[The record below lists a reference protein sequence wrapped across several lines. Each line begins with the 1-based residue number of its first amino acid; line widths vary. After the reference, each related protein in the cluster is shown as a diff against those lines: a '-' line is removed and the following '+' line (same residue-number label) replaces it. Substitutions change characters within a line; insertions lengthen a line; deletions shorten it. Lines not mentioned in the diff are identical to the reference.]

1 MTDAGATGGPWLAR
15 PGSGMALLLAPMPAW
30 AYIDP
35 GVGSVMLQLI
45 FGGLAAAAAALGLYW
60 RQLLDGLR
68 RLFRKAARPPADGPT
83 SPDKPSDAS

>member
-1 MTDAGATGGPWLAR
+1 MPPSSR
-15 PGSGMALLLAPMPAW
+15 PVRSGFSAVLLFAPVPAW

-45 FGGLAAAAAALGLYW
+45 FGGLAAAAAALGIYW
-60 RQLLDGLR
+60 RQLLGGLK
-68 RLFRKAARPPADGPT
+68 RLFQKTPRATVDPA

>member
-1 MTDAGATGGPWLAR
+1 MTDARAAGGPWRAR
-15 PGSGMALLLAPMPAW
+15 PGVALLLAPVPAW

-60 RQLLDGLR
+60 RQLLGGLR
-68 RLFRKAARPPADGPT
+68 RLLRKAPRPAADDPT
-83 SPDKPSDAS
+83 SPDKPSDAP